1 MKTTTGRRGVTMMAI
16 LGLAL
21 ALVACG
27 ADEGGTDFGTP
38 WDHGQGAPT
47 GTSTGT
53 PAGSDPA
60 GVGGYDQALSPGGTL
75 AGAQP
80 GTQPGTPT
88 QAGAT
93 PQDPFGGYTPTNAY
107 TGTTT
112 NPYGTQG
119 GVTPT
124 GAGAYG
130 GGTAS
135 TAVYDDG
142 TEYALRLNRVES
154 GFEAALACNLWDARN
169 LVIPATW
176 ALKIVPLVG
185 FLWGSMTKLALVR
198 NALYLRYGI
207 ALTDWG
213 CDPRV
218 QVAVGGKSATSEAFT
233 GDAPNLVLLRGLKRG
248 ELLGKTIDVAVLDHD
263 SIIVTE
269 WDTTIA
275 RCTGTVTEAAL
286 TANVLTLS
294 CSFPWP
300 GGLGS
305 VLSSETITN
314 LVTQTGATPSADGS
328 IVQVTF
334 AFRP

>member
-1 MKTTTGRRGVTMMAI
+1 MKTTTGRHGGTMIALLGVA
-16 LGLAL
+16 LAL
-21 ALVACG
+21 AACG
-27 ADEGGTDFGTP
+27 GDDGGTDFGTP
-38 WDHGQGAPT
+38 WDHGQGTP
-47 GTSTGT
+47 TGT
-53 PAGSDPA
+53 PAGSATGTA
-60 GVGGYDQALSPGGTL
+60 GGNGGALDPGGTAL
-75 AGAQP
+75 GSQAQA
-80 GTQPGTPT
+80 GTQT
-88 QAGAT
+88 QVGAS

-112 NPYGTQG
+112 NPYGAQG
-119 GVTPT
+119 GVTAT

-130 GGTAS
+130 SGTAA
-135 TAVYDDG
+135 TAAYDDG

-169 LVIPATW
+169 LAIPATW
-176 ALKIVPLVG
+176 ALRLVPLVG
-185 FLWGSMTKLALVR
+185 SLWGAMTNLTLVR
-198 NALYLRYGI
+198 HALYLRYGI

-218 QVAVGGKSATSEAFT
+218 QVAVGGKSATSDAFT

-248 ELLGKTIDVAVLDHD
+248 ELLGKTIDVVVLDHD

-300 GGLGS
+300 GGLDT
-305 VLSSETITN
+305 VLSSPTITN